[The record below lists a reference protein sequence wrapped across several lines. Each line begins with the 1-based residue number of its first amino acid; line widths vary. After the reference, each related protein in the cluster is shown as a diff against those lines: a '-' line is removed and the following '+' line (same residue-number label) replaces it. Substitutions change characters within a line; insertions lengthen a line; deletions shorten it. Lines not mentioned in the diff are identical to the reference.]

1 MARDFASKPPPAP
14 ERSRVPGWV
23 WVFTTLASVAFV
35 GFLYYLSQIPA
46 EEGGAQAV
54 RDTVKQSLPESVK
67 TLPDKPAAK
76 AEPTDKDSK
85 APSLEQAFEFYRL
98 LKDDEVPVTL
108 PKLPKPNARDQGV
121 PSDSPVLPSAGA
133 KWMIQVASFSKV
145 GDADRLRAEL
155 IINGL
160 TETHLSTVELGDRG
174 TYHRVMVGPFDNRSR
189 LNKAQDILV
198 GLNHEVIVRTL
209 N

>member
-46 EEGGAQAV
+46 QSDGAQAL
-54 RDTVKQSLPESVK
+54 RDSVQQ
-67 TLPDKPAAK
+67 TLPIPKKPDTDKPSTTVAP
-76 AEPTDKDSK
+76 EPKDSQT
-85 APSLEQAFEFYRL
+85 PTLEQAFEFYKL
-98 LKDDEVPVTL
+98 LKNDEVPITL
-108 PKLPKPNARDQGV
+108 PELPKPGERESVIPGDPPTV
-121 PSDSPVLPSAGA
+121 PPAGQR
-133 KWMIQVASFSKV
+133 WMIQVASFSQV
-145 GDADRLRAEL
+145 SDADRLRAEL

-160 TETHLSTVELGDRG
+160 TETHLNTVELERG

-198 GLNHEVIVRTL
+198 DLNHEVIVRSL